1 MFARAFNLR
10 QMPLLALVFLL
21 VFSNCRSAEKF
32 VERGDYDG
40 AIDFTIQKLSG
51 KKKKKTELVQ
61 GLELA
66 FAKAQERDQAKISQL
81 LSAGEPSNWL
91 KVNELYRQMERR
103 QNRVKPLVPLVAT
116 DGYMAEFAFIEVE
129 KLENES
135 RHKAANYLFAKAK
148 SLLARAENTGDRPAA
163 REAYEDLRRIE
174 NYVANYDGQ
183 RELLKT
189 ARELGTT
196 HILFSMKNE
205 SFRILPIGLED
216 RLLEVGQRELN
227 TEWRQ
232 FELQAR
238 PGIEYDYKVVFEL
251 ETIDISPERVHERSY
266 EEESRIEDGWEYVL
280 DNKGNVKKDSC
291 GNDIRVKKWAIIR
304 ARVLEIHQEK
314 AARVAGEIKI
324 FDRNGLLLDRD
335 NLGAEVV
342 FDHHAATF
350 VGDRRALSHESL
362 CKIGNSPRSFPS
374 DSDMLTDAA
383 DRLKP
388 DLRDELRRS
397 RAIL

>member
-1 MFARAFNLR
+1 MLARAFNLR
-10 QMPLLALVFLL
+10 LMPLLALAFLL
-21 VFSNCRSAEKF
+21 IFSNCRSAEKF

-40 AIDFTIQKLSG
+40 AIDFCIQKLRE

-66 FAKAQERDQAKISQL
+66 FAKAQERDEAKIKQL

-91 KVNELYRQMERR
+91 KINELYRQMERR
-103 QNRVKPLVPLVAT
+103 QSRVKPLVPLTAN
-116 DGYMAEFAFIEVE
+116 DGYTAEFAFIDVE

-148 SLLARAENTGDRPAA
+148 SLLAKAETTGDRPAA
-163 REAYEDLRRIE
+163 REAYDDLRRIE
-174 NYVANYDGQ
+174 NYVENYDGQ

-196 HILFSMKNE
+196 HILFSVKNE
-205 SFRILPIGLED
+205 SFRLLPIGMED
-216 RLLEVGQRELN
+216 RLLEIGRRELDS
-227 TEWRQ
+227 EWRRFDQ
-232 FELQAR
+232 AAR

-266 EEESRIEDGWEYVL
+266 EDEKRIEDGWEYLL
-280 DNKGNVKKDSC
+280 DGKGNVKKDSC
-291 GNDIRVKKWAIIR
+291 GNDIRVKKWATVR
-304 ARVLEIHQEK
+304 ARIIEVHQEK

-324 FDRNGLLLDRD
+324 FDRNGSLLDRD
-335 NLGAEVV
+335 DIGTEVV
-342 FDHHAATF
+342 FNHHAATF
-350 VGDRRALSHESL
+350 VGDRRALSSESL

-374 DSDMLTDAA
+374 DHDMLTDAA